1 MSLTQFIIIT
11 LSVLGVCLTIGGGII
26 GWVLSHGSRLRA
38 AEVRI
43 ENLAMNAES
52 DRRRSDAQFGQ
63 IAATLTR
70 IEEIVAKKVDR

>member
-11 LSVLGVCLTIGGGII
+11 LSVLGICLTIAGGII

-43 ENLAMNAES
+43 ENLATNAES
-52 DRRRSDAQFGQ
+52 DRRRSDAQFAQ
-63 IAATLTR
+63 IAESLTR
-70 IEEIVAKKVDR
+70 IEDMVARKVDR